1 MLPSLLIDDILM
13 IGDEIYLKD
22 LVEIFWEFNVEM
34 LFDIL
39 LLALL
44 LAR

>member
-22 LVEIFWEFNVEM
+22 LVEIFWESLM
-34 LFDIL
+34 
-39 LLALL
+39 
-44 LAR
+44 